1 VPDWAKVHQELK
13 RCHVTLMV
21 LREEYRAEV
30 LNGHGY
36 SRYYQLYSEWKRC
49 LSATMRQTHLA
60 GDKLFADWAGDKVPI
75 IDQMTGEVREA
86 SIFVAVMGASS
97 YAYSEG
103 LLTEALPDWISAHV
117 NTLHFI
123 RGVMKAAVPDNLNT
137 GITKPSRYEPG
148 INRTYQ
154 RVDDHTVIVRF
165 AKPTPFWADAF
176 VGTRGNAHS
185 QARVRGPRG
194 CKVTRSTCQPHAD
207 RHGPLPLC
215 GLQAERSGEGRAQ
228 F

>member
-1 VPDWAKVHQELK
+1 
-13 RCHVTLMV
+13 VTLMV

-117 NTLHFI
+117 NTL
-123 RGVMKAAVPDNLNT
+123 AL
-137 GITKPSRYEPG
+137 Y
-148 INRTYQ
+148 
-154 RVDDHTVIVRF
+154 
-165 AKPTPFWADAF
+165 
-176 VGTRGNAHS
+176 
-185 QARVRGPRG
+185 PR
-194 CKVTRSTCQPHAD
+194 CD
-207 RHGPLPLC
+207 
-215 GLQAERSGEGRAQ
+215 EGRGSRQSQHRHHQAVALRTGHQ
-228 F
+228 